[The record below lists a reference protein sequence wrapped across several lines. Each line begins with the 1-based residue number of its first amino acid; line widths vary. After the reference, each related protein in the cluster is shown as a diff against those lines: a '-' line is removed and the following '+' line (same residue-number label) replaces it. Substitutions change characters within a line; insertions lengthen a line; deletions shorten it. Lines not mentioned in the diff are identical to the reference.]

1 MVLIGDVLPSGWTSS
16 SCGRNSDTGCAEVES
31 AVASVAVD
39 KVRSYRLE
47 LEIVSRV
54 VRETS
59 SIKVSPVS
67 LEHQIMYIESH
78 DAFSRQACIH

>member
-1 MVLIGDVLPSGWTSS
+1 MCSQVAGLALA
-16 SCGRNSDTGCAEVES
+16 AEEIVTQVES

-47 LEIVSRV
+47 LEIISRV